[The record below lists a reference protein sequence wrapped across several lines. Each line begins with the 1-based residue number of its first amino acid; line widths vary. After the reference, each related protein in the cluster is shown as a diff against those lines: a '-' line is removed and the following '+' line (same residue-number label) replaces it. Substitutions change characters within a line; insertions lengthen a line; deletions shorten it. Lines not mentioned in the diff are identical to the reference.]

1 MTQQIGIPRAMSYH
15 NFYPFWYGFFNFLGI
30 DVILSDYTTKQTMTR
45 GSAYVV
51 SETCL
56 PIKIYV
62 GHVLNLLDKGVNKIF
77 VPSIQSVAH
86 KIYNCSKI
94 RGLPDLIRN
103 VLKQD
108 FTIIEPTLDKSDKG
122 HGLYSFLEEA
132 AAPFNITDKDLIKR
146 ASKAGWKVYNN
157 FLVMTRSG
165 LSHKEA
171 LKNAITDK
179 MVISQIKKTY
189 PIKIAVVGHA
199 YNLFDERV
207 SMKIFDKLEALNV
220 QSVNAENLTIEQ
232 TTEGIIALGSDIYWA
247 NEHEMT
253 GAAGHFIQDNSID
266 GIITITA
273 FGCGPD
279 SLMIEKISRFAKQYS
294 KPHLNLT
301 VDEQTGEAGFVT
313 RIEAFVDML
322 YRKKCVNIM
331 KNADNNEDKSKI
343 DDFKPNIKN
352 IETTNESAYKGV

>member
-1 MTQQIGIPRAMSYH
+1 MVAPQIGIPRAMSYH

-30 DVILSDYTTKQTMTR
+30 EVVLSDYTTKQTMSK
-45 GSAYVV
+45 GASYVV

-62 GHVLNLLDKGVNKIF
+62 GHVLNLLEKGVDKIF

-103 VLKQD
+103 VLKAD
-108 FTIIEPTLDKSDKG
+108 FTMIEPTLDKSEAG
-122 HGLYSFLEEA
+122 HGLYEFLTEA
-132 AAPFNITDKDLIKR
+132 VAPFNITDKELIKK
-146 ASKAGWKVYNN
+146 ASKAGWRVLNN
-157 FLVMTRSG
+157 FQVMTRSG
-165 LSHKEA
+165 ISHKVA
-171 LKNAITDK
+171 LKNAIENK
-179 MVISQIKKTY
+179 MIIPTEKKEH
-189 PIKIAVVGHA
+189 PIKIAVVSHA
-199 YNLFDERV
+199 YNLYDERV

-220 QSVNAENLTIEQ
+220 SVLSAENLTLEQ
-232 TTEGIIALGSDIYWA
+232 TTEGIMAIGTNIYWA

-253 GAAGHFIQDNSID
+253 GAAGHFLQDNLID
-266 GIITITA
+266 GLITITA

-279 SLMIEKISRFAKQYS
+279 SLMIEKIARSAKQYK

-322 YRKKCVNIM
+322 YRKKRSHIM
-331 KNADNNEDKSKI
+331 N
-343 DDFKPNIKN
+343 DDFLAANQEYKPNIE
-352 IETTNESAYKGV
+352 IVEMQ

>member
-1 MTQQIGIPRAMSYH
+1 MANQIGIPRAMSYH

-30 DVILSDYTTKQTMTR
+30 DIVLSDFTTKQTMSR
-45 GSAYVV
+45 GAAYVV

-62 GHVLNLLDKGVNKIF
+62 GHVLNLLDKGVDKIF
-77 VPSIQSVAH
+77 VPSLQSIAH

-103 VLKQD
+103 VLKKE
-108 FTIIEPTLDKSDKG
+108 FTMIEPTLDKSEKD
-122 HGLYSFLEEA
+122 HGLYNFLMEA
-132 AAPFNITDKDLIKR
+132 VAPFNITDKDLSKK
-146 ASKAGWKVYNN
+146 ASKEGWKVMNN

-171 LKNAITDK
+171 LKNALDDK
-179 MVISQIKKTY
+179 MVITKNHKSY

-199 YNLFDERV
+199 YNIFDERV
-207 SMKIFDKLEALNV
+207 SMKIFDKLEALDV
-220 QSVNAENLTIEQ
+220 QPVTTENLTFEQ
-232 TTEGIIALGSDIYWA
+232 TTEGIMSLGSNIYWA

-253 GAAGHFIQDNSID
+253 GAAGHYIQDNSVD
-266 GIITITA
+266 GVISITA

-279 SLMIEKISRFAKQYS
+279 SLMIEKIARFAKQYK

-322 YRKKCVNIM
+322 YRKKRANIM
-331 KNADNNEDKSKI
+331 KNVDI
-343 DDFKPNIKN
+343 DDEENFKVNLQN
-352 IETTNESAYKGV
+352 IETQNDEVFKGV

>member
-1 MTQQIGIPRAMSYH
+1 MSYH

-30 DVILSDYTTKQTMTR
+30 EIVLSDFTTKQTMSK
-45 GSAYVV
+45 GASFVV

-62 GHVLNLLDKGVNKIF
+62 GHVLNLLDKGIDKIF
-77 VPSIQSVAH
+77 VPSLQSVAH

-103 VLKQD
+103 VLKKD
-108 FTIIEPTLDKSDKG
+108 FTMIEPTLDKSEKDR
-122 HGLYSFLEEA
+122 GLYSFLAEA
-132 AAPFNITDKDLIKR
+132 VAPFGITDKELIR
-146 ASKAGWKVYNN
+146 QASKEGWKVFNN
-157 FLVMTRSG
+157 FQVMTRSG
-165 LSHKEA
+165 ISHKEA
-171 LKNAITDK
+171 LKNALSDK
-179 MVISQIKKTY
+179 MVISKDNKSY

-207 SMKIFDKLEALNV
+207 SMKIFDKLEILNV
-220 QSVNAENLTIEQ
+220 QTVTAENLTFEQ
-232 TTEGIIALGSDIYWA
+232 TTEGIMALGSNIYWA

-266 GIITITA
+266 GVITITA

-279 SLMIEKISRFAKQYS
+279 SLMIEKIARFAKQYS

-322 YRKKCVNIM
+322 YRKKCVGTM
-331 KNADNNEDKSKI
+331 KNTDIKEEES
-343 DDFKPNIKN
+343 FKPNIHN
-352 IETTNESAYKGV
+352 IETQPQETIKGV

>member
-1 MTQQIGIPRAMSYH
+1 MANQIGIPRAMSYH

-30 DVILSDYTTKQTMTR
+30 DIVLSDFTTKQTMSR
-45 GSAYVV
+45 GAAYVV

-62 GHVLNLLDKGVNKIF
+62 GHVLNLLDKGVDKIF
-77 VPSIQSVAH
+77 VPSLQSIAH

-103 VLKQD
+103 VLKKE
-108 FTIIEPTLDKSDKG
+108 FTMIEPTLDKSEKD
-122 HGLYSFLEEA
+122 HGLYNFLMEA
-132 AAPFNITDKDLIKR
+132 VAPFNITDKDLIKK
-146 ASKAGWKVYNN
+146 ASKEGWKVMNN

-171 LKNAITDK
+171 LKNALDDK
-179 MVISQIKKTY
+179 MVITKNHKSY

-199 YNLFDERV
+199 YNIFDERV
-207 SMKIFDKLEALNV
+207 SMKIFDKLEALDV
-220 QSVNAENLTIEQ
+220 QPVTTENLTFEQ
-232 TTEGIIALGSDIYWA
+232 TTEGIMSLGSNIYWA

-253 GAAGHFIQDNSID
+253 GAAGHYIQDNSVD
-266 GIITITA
+266 GVISITA

-279 SLMIEKISRFAKQYS
+279 SLMIEKIARFAKQYK

-322 YRKKCVNIM
+322 YRKKRANIM
-331 KNADNNEDKSKI
+331 KNVDI
-343 DDFKPNIKN
+343 DDEENFKVNLQN
-352 IETTNESAYKGV
+352 IETQNDEVFKGV

>member
-1 MTQQIGIPRAMSYH
+1 MTNQIGIPRAMSYH

-30 DVILSDYTTKQTMTR
+30 EVILSDYTTKQTMSR
-45 GSAYVV
+45 GASFVV

-62 GHVLNLLDKGVNKIF
+62 GHVLNLLDKGVDKIF

-103 VLKQD
+103 VLKKD
-108 FTIIEPTLDKSDKG
+108 FIMIEPTLDKSEKG
-122 HGLYSFLEEA
+122 HGLYNFLMEA
-132 AAPFNITDKDLIKR
+132 VAPFKITDKELIKK
-146 ASKAGWKVYNN
+146 ASKAGWKVLNN

-171 LKNAITDK
+171 LKNALTDK
-179 MVISQIKKTY
+179 MVIAKNYKSY

-207 SMKIFDKLEALNV
+207 SMKIFDKLEALDV
-220 QSVNAENLTIEQ
+220 KAFTAENLTFEQ
-232 TTEGIIALGSDIYWA
+232 TTEGIMALGSNIYWA

-279 SLMIEKISRFAKQYS
+279 SLMIEKIARFAKQYS

-322 YRKKCVNIM
+322 YRKKCINIM
-331 KNADNNEDKSKI
+331 KNVDIKEEES
-343 DDFKPNIKN
+343 FKPNIQN
-352 IETTNESAYKGV
+352 IETQSQTIYKEV

>member
-1 MTQQIGIPRAMSYH
+1 MVAPQIGIPRAMSYH

-30 DVILSDYTTKQTMTR
+30 EVVLSDYTTKQTMSK
-45 GSAYVV
+45 GASYVV

-62 GHVLNLLDKGVNKIF
+62 GHVLNLLEKGVDKIF

-103 VLKQD
+103 VLKAD
-108 FTIIEPTLDKSDKG
+108 FTMIEPTLDKSEAG
-122 HGLYSFLEEA
+122 HGLYEFLTEA
-132 AAPFNITDKDLIKR
+132 VAPFNITDKELIKK
-146 ASKAGWKVYNN
+146 ASKAGWRVLNN
-157 FLVMTRSG
+157 FQVMTRSG
-165 LSHKEA
+165 ISHKVA
-171 LKNAITDK
+171 LKNAIENK
-179 MVISQIKKTY
+179 MIIPTEKKEH
-189 PIKIAVVGHA
+189 PIKIAVVSHA
-199 YNLFDERV
+199 YNLYDERV

-220 QSVNAENLTIEQ
+220 SVLSAENLTLEQ
-232 TTEGIIALGSDIYWA
+232 TTEGIMAIGTNIYWA

-253 GAAGHFIQDNSID
+253 GAAGHFLQDNLID
-266 GIITITA
+266 GLITITA

-279 SLMIEKISRFAKQYS
+279 SLMIEKIARSAKQYK

-322 YRKKCVNIM
+322 YRKKRSHIM
-331 KNADNNEDKSKI
+331 NNDFLADNQEY
-343 DDFKPNIKN
+343 KPNIE
-352 IETTNESAYKGV
+352 IVEMQ

>member
-1 MTQQIGIPRAMSYH
+1 MEMAQQIGIPRAMSYY
-15 NFYPFWYGFFNFLGI
+15 NFYPFWYGFFDFLGI
-30 DVILSDYTTKQTMTR
+30 KVVLSDVTTKQTMSR
-45 GSAYVV
+45 GASFVV

-62 GHVLNLLDKGVNKIF
+62 GHVLNLLDKGIDKIF

-103 VLKQD
+103 VLKKD
-108 FTIIEPTLDKSDKG
+108 FTMIEPTLDKSEKNQ
-122 HGLYSFLEEA
+122 GLYSFLSEA
-132 AAPFNITDKDLIKR
+132 VAPFGITDMELIKK
-146 ASKAGWKVYNN
+146 ASKMGWKVFNN
-157 FLVMTRSG
+157 FQVMTRSG
-165 LSHKEA
+165 ISHKEA
-171 LKNAITDK
+171 LKNALADK
-179 MVISQIKKTY
+179 MIIAKNPKTY

-199 YNLFDERV
+199 YNLFDDRV
-207 SMKIFDKLEALNV
+207 SMKIFDKLDALKV
-220 QSVNAENLTIEQ
+220 QSVTPENLTIEQ
-232 TTEGIIALGSDIYWA
+232 TTEGIMALGSNIYWA

-266 GIITITA
+266 GVITITA

-279 SLMIEKISRFAKQYS
+279 SLMIEKIARFAKQYS
-294 KPHLNLT
+294 MPHLNLT

-322 YRKKCVNIM
+322 YRKKNIN
-331 KNADNNEDKSKI
+331 KIKKADGEITKS
-343 DDFKPNIKN
+343 FKPNIQN
-352 IETTNESAYKGV
+352 IETQTHEAIKGV

>member
-15 NFYPFWYGFFNFLGI
+15 NFFPFWYGFFNFLGI
-30 DVILSDYTTKQTMTR
+30 EVVLSDYTTKQTMSR
-45 GSAYVV
+45 GAAFVV

-62 GHVLNLLDKGVNKIF
+62 GHVLNLLDKGVDKIF
-77 VPSIQSVAH
+77 VPSLQSVAH

-108 FTIIEPTLDKSDKG
+108 FTMIEPTFDKSEKG
-122 HGLYSFLEEA
+122 HGLYEFLTEA
-132 AAPFNITDKDLIKR
+132 VAPFKITDKELIKN
-146 ASKAGWKVYNN
+146 ASKAGWKVLNN

-165 LSHKEA
+165 IPHKVA
-171 LKNAITDK
+171 LKNALEDK
-179 MVISQIKKTY
+179 VVIATEKKSY
-189 PIKIAVVGHA
+189 PIKIAIVAHA
-199 YNLFDERV
+199 YNLYDERV

-220 QSVNAENLTIEQ
+220 EAVTAENLTIEQ
-232 TTEGIIALGSDIYWA
+232 TTEGIFALGSNIYWA

-253 GAAGHFIQDNSID
+253 GAAGHFLQDSSID
-266 GIITITA
+266 GVITITA

-279 SLMIEKISRFAKQYS
+279 SLMIEKIARASKQYN
-294 KPHLNLT
+294 KAHLNLT
-301 VDEQTGEAGFVT
+301 VDEQTGEAGFIT

-322 YRKKCVNIM
+322 YRKKCVKVMQNDEVEE
-331 KNADNNEDKSKI
+331 N
-343 DDFKPNIKN
+343 FKPNLQNLEIRKD
-352 IETTNESAYKGV
+352 ETAAKGV

>member
-1 MTQQIGIPRAMSYH
+1 MTQKIGIPRAMSYH

-30 DVILSDYTTKQTMTR
+30 EVVLSDFTTKQTMSR
-45 GSAYVV
+45 GASFVV

-62 GHVLNLLDKGVNKIF
+62 GHVLNLVDKGVDKIF
-77 VPSIQSVAH
+77 VPSLQSVAH

-103 VLKQD
+103 VLKKD
-108 FTIIEPTLDKSDKG
+108 FTMIEPTLDKSEKDQ
-122 HGLYSFLEEA
+122 GLYSFLTEA
-132 AAPFNITDKDLIKR
+132 VAPFGITDKELIKQ
-146 ASKAGWKVYNN
+146 ASKEGWKVFNN
-157 FLVMTRSG
+157 FQVMTRSG
-165 LSHKEA
+165 ISHKEA
-171 LKNAITDK
+171 LKNALADK
-179 MVISQIKKTY
+179 MVISKSHKSY

-207 SMKIFDKLEALNV
+207 SMKIFDKLEALDV
-220 QSVNAENLTIEQ
+220 QSVTAENLTFEQ
-232 TTEGIIALGSDIYWA
+232 TTEGIMALGSNIYWA

-266 GIITITA
+266 GVITITA

-279 SLMIEKISRFAKQYS
+279 SLMIEKIARFAKQYS

-301 VDEQTGEAGFVT
+301 VDEQTGEAGFIT

-331 KNADNNEDKSKI
+331 RNVDIEEEN
-343 DDFKPNIKN
+343 FKPNVQN
-352 IETTNESAYKGV
+352 IETQSHKITKGV

>member
-1 MTQQIGIPRAMSYH
+1 MAQQIGIPRAMSYH
-15 NFYPFWYGFFNFLGI
+15 NFYPFWYGFFDFLGI
-30 DVILSDYTTKQTMTR
+30 EIILSDFTTKQTMSR
-45 GSAYVV
+45 GASFVV

-62 GHVLNLLDKGVNKIF
+62 GHVLNLLDKGVDKIF
-77 VPSIQSVAH
+77 VPSLQSVAH

-103 VLKQD
+103 VLKKN
-108 FTIIEPTLDKSDKG
+108 FTMIEPTLDKSEKG
-122 HGLYSFLEEA
+122 HGLYDFLSDAVE
-132 AAPFNITDKDLIKR
+132 PFNITDKELIKK
-146 ASKAGWKVYNN
+146 ASKAGWKVLNN
-157 FLVMTRSG
+157 FQVMMRSG

-171 LKNAITDK
+171 LKNALADK
-179 MVISQIKKTY
+179 VVIANNHKSY

-207 SMKIFDKLEALNV
+207 SMKIFDKLEALDV
-220 QSVNAENLTIEQ
+220 QSVTAENLTFEQ
-232 TTEGIIALGSDIYWA
+232 TTEGIMSLGSNIYWA

-266 GIITITA
+266 GVITITA

-279 SLMIEKISRFAKQYS
+279 SLMIEKIARFAKQYS

-331 KNADNNEDKSKI
+331 KNVDINEEDN
-343 DDFKPNIKN
+343 FKPNIQN
-352 IETTNESAYKGV
+352 IETQSQETYKGV

>member
-1 MTQQIGIPRAMSYH
+1 MAQQIGIPRAMSYH

-30 DVILSDYTTKQTMTR
+30 EIVLSDFTTKQTMST
-45 GSAYVV
+45 GASYVV

-62 GHVLNLLDKGVNKIF
+62 GHVLNLLDKGVDKIF
-77 VPSIQSVAH
+77 VPSLQSVAH

-94 RGLPDLIRN
+94 RGLRDLIRN
-103 VLKQD
+103 VLKRD
-108 FTIIEPTLDKSDKG
+108 FTMIEPTLDKSEKDK
-122 HGLYSFLEEA
+122 GLYSFLTEA
-132 AAPFNITDKDLIKR
+132 VAPFHITDQELIRK
-146 ASKAGWKVYNN
+146 ASKAGWKVLNN
-157 FLVMTRSG
+157 FLVMTRAG
-165 LSHKEA
+165 VSHKIA
-171 LKNAITDK
+171 LKNAIADK
-179 MVISQIKKTY
+179 VVIPTEQKVY
-189 PIKIAVVGHA
+189 PVKVAVVSHA
-199 YNLFDERV
+199 YNLYDERV

-220 QSVNAENLTIEQ
+220 GAVTAENLTVEQ
-232 TTEGIIALGSDIYWA
+232 TTEGIMTIGTNIYWA

-253 GAAGHFIQDNSID
+253 GAAGHYLKDGSID

-279 SLMIEKISRFAKQYS
+279 SLMIEKIARAAKQYK

-322 YRKKCVNIM
+322 YRKKSINKMKKGNI
-331 KNADNNEDKSKI
+331 KDKDN
-343 DDFKPNIKN
+343 FKPNVEN
-352 IETTNESAYKGV
+352 IETRQKEVIKGV

>member
-1 MTQQIGIPRAMSYH
+1 MAQQIGIPRAMSYH

-30 DVILSDYTTKQTMTR
+30 EVVLSDFTTKQTMSR
-45 GSAYVV
+45 GASFVV

-62 GHVLNLLDKGVNKIF
+62 GHVLNLLDKGVDKIF
-77 VPSIQSVAH
+77 VPSLQSVAH

-103 VLKQD
+103 VLKKD
-108 FTIIEPTLDKSDKG
+108 FTMIEPTLDKSEKDR
-122 HGLYSFLEEA
+122 GLYSFLAES
-132 AAPFNITDKDLIKR
+132 AAPFGITDKELIR
-146 ASKAGWKVYNN
+146 QASKEGWKVLNN
-157 FLVMTRSG
+157 FQVMTRSG
-165 LSHKEA
+165 ISHKEA
-171 LKNAITDK
+171 LKNALADK
-179 MVISQIKKTY
+179 VVIAKGHKSY

-207 SMKIFDKLEALNV
+207 SMKIFDKLEALDV
-220 QSVNAENLTIEQ
+220 QSVTAENLTFEQ
-232 TTEGIIALGSDIYWA
+232 TTEGIMALGSNIYWA

-266 GIITITA
+266 GVITITA

-279 SLMIEKISRFAKQYS
+279 SLMIEKIARFAKQYS

-322 YRKKCVNIM
+322 YRKKCAGIM
-331 KNADNNEDKSKI
+331 KNVDIKEEES
-343 DDFKPNIKN
+343 FKPNVQN
-352 IETTNESAYKGV
+352 IETQSQETIKGV

>member
-30 DVILSDYTTKQTMTR
+30 EIILSDYTTKQTMTR
-45 GSAYVV
+45 GSSYVV
-51 SETCL
+51 PETCL

-62 GHVLNLLDKGVNKIF
+62 GHVLNLLDKGIDKIF
-77 VPSIQSVAH
+77 VPSIQSIAH

-103 VLKQD
+103 VLKRD
-108 FTIIEPTLDKSDKG
+108 FTMIEPTLDKSEEG
-122 HGLYSFLEEA
+122 RGLYSFLTEA
-132 AAPFNITDKDLIKR
+132 VAPFNITDKDLIKQ

-157 FLVMTRSG
+157 FMVMTRSG
-165 LSHKEA
+165 ISHKEA
-171 LKNAITDK
+171 LKNALADK
-179 MVISQIKKTY
+179 VVVSNNKKTY
-189 PIKIAVVGHA
+189 PIKIAVLGHA
-199 YNLFDERV
+199 YNIFDERV
-207 SMKIFDKLEALNV
+207 SMKIFDKLEALDV
-220 QSVNAENLTIEQ
+220 ESVTVENLTFEQ
-232 TTEGIIALGSDIYWA
+232 TTEGMLALDANIYWA

-253 GAAGHFIQDNSID
+253 GAAGHYVKDNSID

-279 SLMIEKISRFAKQYS
+279 SLMVEKIARAAKEYC

-322 YRKKCVNIM
+322 YRKKCVNLM
-331 KNADNNEDKSKI
+331 KNVDIEENENY
-343 DDFKPNIKN
+343 KPNIQN
-352 IETTNESAYKGV
+352 IETRTEEIYKG